1 MNFGFGF
8 AYPLRFAFDARLF
21 ERLLG
26 EKLMNFNFGKERN
39 YSVLIVIKKF
49 SNRRLSSLVK

>member
-49 SNRRLSSLVK
+49 SNRWLS